1 VLMTKCSLR
10 FSPGKMENN
19 FKDREKLIMRKICY
33 NDVSRLAPAMPV
45 FEDVDSSPSKC
56 EFAGCVVDV
65 LGIGWCIVWS
75 LYVVELYSETRTE
88 YSEMGNYSRKVFTG
102 G

>member
-1 VLMTKCSLR
+1 LEK
-10 FSPGKMENN
+10 N

-33 NDVSRLAPAMPV
+33 NDKSRLALAMPV
-45 FEDVDSSPSKC
+45 FEEVESSPSKC

-65 LGIGWCIVWS
+65 LGIGWCVVSS
-75 LYVVELYSETRTE
+75 LHGMEWYSETRTE
-88 YSEMGNYSRKVFTG
+88 YSEMGNYSWKVFTG